1 MTFNADK
8 EAEWRAAFER
18 DGECLVYNA
27 INGRTCGIY
36 PEDKRQYAI
45 RCLRNRE
52 QARKVREQQTYWYI
66 RWTFWAAVIAALV
79 GVIALFRGG

>member
-8 EAEWRAAFER
+8 EAEWRAEFER
-18 DGECLVYNA
+18 DGESLVYDT
-27 INGRTCGIY
+27 INGRTCGSY
-36 PEDKRQYAI
+36 LEDKRQYAF
-45 RCLRNRE
+45 RWLHNRE
-52 QARKVREQQTYWYI
+52 QARKVREQQTYWYV